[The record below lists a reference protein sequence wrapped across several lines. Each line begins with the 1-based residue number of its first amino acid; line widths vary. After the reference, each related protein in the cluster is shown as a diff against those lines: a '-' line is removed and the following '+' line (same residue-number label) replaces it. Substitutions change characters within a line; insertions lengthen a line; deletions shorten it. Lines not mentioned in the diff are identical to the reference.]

1 MAEEVGR
8 LARAG
13 ADELRAA
20 LDAAAGAQEAMA
32 ALAPHQ
38 RTAILEQA
46 AAGIAGR
53 RNGSLVFPT
62 LLDRVP
68 EGASGTMPTR
78 IMKIPMYLGVCALR
92 SVTPPAFWMV
102 LRILWI
108 VKPKPMSVS
117 GVLTRASRARSAARS
132 VRATANLSSASVPRD
147 R

>member
-13 ADELRAA
+13 ADQLRAA
-20 LDAAAGAQEAMA
+20 LDAAAGAQEVMA

-46 AAGIAGR
+46 AVEITGR
-53 RNGSLVFPT
+53 RDGSLVFPT

-78 IMKIPMYLGVCALR
+78 ITKIPMFLGVYALR
-92 SVTPPAFWMV
+92 SVTPPTFWMA
-102 LRILWI
+102 LRIL
-108 VKPKPMSVS
+108 
-117 GVLTRASRARSAARS
+117 
-132 VRATANLSSASVPRD
+132 
-147 R
+147 